1 MPKRKALI
9 MFMVVAASFA
19 LFAYTSTN
27 TEASGGLPPDC
38 VVLKGIG
45 ICPAEN
51 FYTTSESDNG
61 NTNVTFN
68 WTWQKVY
75 GVGRTKF
82 FDILGPDNIDP
93 GICYGFFGNRNCSN
107 VEITYNGRRVG
118 NSVYRSGAG
127 APEPSR
133 FAAGIKDKNVF
144 RAHIFRFVP
153 RYPVNFSI
161 TFKNQ
166 EEPPPPGTTYGQL
179 TRKSFFK
186 FESDRLRGP
195 GERTFDN
202 VFQSSNEVVTT
213 EPGQGF
219 CPDFQNNKIFDCRD
233 LETPLEGKPIVEIE
247 VSGEGITCPDN
258 ILAAVKNKVLVKL
271 EGSTCYVYLYNG
283 AYYSICY

>member
-1 MPKRKALI
+1 
-9 MFMVVAASFA
+9 MVVAASLA

-51 FYTTSESDNG
+51 FYTTTENANG
-61 NTNVTFN
+61 TVDLKFQYTLE
-68 WTWQKVY
+68 KVY
-75 GVGRTKF
+75 GVGITKF
-82 FDILGPDNIDP
+82 LDILGPDQIAP
-93 GICYGFFGNRNCSN
+93 GTCYGIFKNRNCSN

-118 NSVYRSGAG
+118 NSVYKNG
-127 APEPSR
+127 APPPSR
-133 FAAGIKDKNVF
+133 FAAGISDKLVF

-153 RYPVNFSI
+153 RHPVNFSI

-166 EEPPPPGTTYGQL
+166 EIITPPGITYGQL
-179 TRKSFFK
+179 TRKSFHK
-186 FESDRLRGP
+186 YASDKLRGP
-195 GERTFDN
+195 GEQTFDN
-202 VFQSSNEVVTT
+202 VFQSSFEVVTT
-213 EPGQGF
+213 EPNQGF
-219 CPDFQNNKIFDCRD
+219 CPDFQNNKIYDCRD
-233 LETPLEGKPIVEIE
+233 LETPLVGKPIVEIE

-258 ILAAVKNKVLVKL
+258 ILAANSNKSLVKL